1 MNLSLLLLVVTTY
14 VALEAT
20 ALHLPPL
27 PDLEKSC
34 IECTAITKGLDV
46 IFANSSKVEAMVEKV
61 NEKCGSHN
69 VCKKLVDG
77 LIKIPASIFA
87 GLDKE
92 GWPDWGLC
100 AFIGECKA
108 NCCNPFSSPE
118 QVHLSLTAD
127 PHSMAV
133 SWVTLEGDTS
143 VVEFGTD
150 PHKLTTKAVGTT
162 LTYSHGGW
170 VGVIHRGTMTSL
182 EEDKVYYY
190 RVGDGDKKWSETYHF
205 KTVPS
210 AGRPLVYAVVADMG
224 AESFSDDTVRSLT
237 SLANEGKIDVVVH
250 TGDIGYADGY
260 QRRWDDMMNKI
271 QPIASIVPYMV
282 APGNHEFG
290 YNFAA
295 YKARF
300 FVPTDDSSEMAY
312 SWKAGKVSFVSLSSE
327 TVIDTPNISKESVAF
342 AEKALA
348 AVDRSSTPWV
358 VVNFHRPLYCTEEAG
373 RCDKDA
379 SKLRNQIEDTLS
391 KSKVDFCVSG
401 HVHAYQRTQPVYQTK
416 VSQGA
421 PVYIMQGASGNH
433 EGNKGPYSPS
443 QPDWIANSQNDV
455 GYGLLSVSGDG
466 KTADWQFIRS
476 SDGTVLDKATYS
488 K

>member
-1 MNLSLLLLVVTTY
+1 MNSLALVLTILTTY
-14 VALEAT
+14 FALEAT

-34 IECTAITKGLDV
+34 IECTALLKGLDV
-46 IFANSSKVEAMVEKV
+46 VFGNSTKVEEMVEKV

-69 VCKKLVDG
+69 VCKKLADA

-100 AFIGECKA
+100 SFVGECKS
-108 NCCNPFSSPE
+108 NCCNPLSSPE
-118 QVHLSLTAD
+118 QVHLSLAAD

-133 SWVTLEGDTS
+133 SWVTLEGDAS

-150 PHKLTTKAVGTT
+150 PHKLTSKAEGTT

-170 VGVIHRGTMTSL
+170 VGVIHRATMTSL

-190 RVGDGDKKWSETYHF
+190 RVGDGEKKWSETFHF
-205 KTVPS
+205 KTIPTAPTRS
-210 AGRPLVYAVVADMG
+210 LVYAIVADMG
-224 AESFSDDTVRSLT
+224 AESFSDDTIRSLT
-237 SLANEGKIDVVVH
+237 SLADEGKIDVVVH

-271 QPIASIVPYMV
+271 QPIASRVPYMV

-290 YNFAA
+290 WAFAA

-300 FVPTDDSSEMAY
+300 FMPTPSSEMDY

-327 TVIDTPNISKESVAF
+327 TAIDTPNISKETVAF

-348 AVDRSSTPWV
+348 TIDRAATPWV

-391 KSKVDFCVSG
+391 KTKVDFCVSG
-401 HVHAYQRTQPVYQTK
+401 HVHAYQRSEPVYQSK
-416 VSQGA
+416 VSLGA
-421 PVYIMQGASGNH
+421 PVYLMQGASGNH
-433 EGNKGPYSPS
+433 EGNKGPYSPD

-455 GYGLLSVSGDG
+455 GYGLLTVDG
-466 KTADWQFIRS
+466 TTAEWQFIRS
-476 SDGTVLDKATYS
+476 SDGTILDKITYS